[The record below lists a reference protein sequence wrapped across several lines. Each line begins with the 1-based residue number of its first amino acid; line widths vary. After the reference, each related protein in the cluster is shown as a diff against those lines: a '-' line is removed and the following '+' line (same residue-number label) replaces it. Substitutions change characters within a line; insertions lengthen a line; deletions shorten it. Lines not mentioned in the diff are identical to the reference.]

1 MPKGYWV
8 ASIDVRDAD
17 TYQKYREALAVPF
30 REFGGTLL
38 TRGGQSEQVEG
49 RLRARVIIIEFPSYA
64 AALAC
69 YRSSS
74 YQDAK
79 KLRLDASDAD
89 VVILEGYD
97 GPQPRGS

>member
-1 MPKGYWV
+1 VAKGYWV
-8 ASIDVRDAD
+8 ASVDVRDMGA
-17 TYQKYREALAVPF
+17 YQKYREALLGPL
-30 REFGGTLL
+30 REFGGAFL

-49 RLRARVIIIEFPSYA
+49 RLRARVVIIEFPSYA
-64 AALAC
+64 AARAC
-69 YRSSS
+69 YNSSS

-97 GPQPRGS
+97 GPQP